1 MKVVFLQDVPNVA
14 KAGDTKE
21 VADGY
26 ARNFLFPRKLAV
38 QLKAGATDQIEAMN
52 RIKARQSG
60 EVTALAQR
68 LEGKEV
74 NLKAKAGEQD
84 KLYGSVT
91 SADVVAEL
99 GNMGFTIDKRIVE
112 MVEPFHQLGSY
123 EVTIRLAKDIT
134 PKIKVVIV
142 EEITVAAE
150 EKPVK
155 EKKKTAKK
163 EEKPAEGATPEEA
176 KKEPAVEK
184 TGAEETAPT
193 TEAAPEKKK
202 RAPRAKKPAEEATTK
217 TAAEDAPKEDR
228 KPAKRVKKTAAEK
241 VEKETT

>member
-14 KAGDTKE
+14 QAGDTKE

-26 ARNFLFPRKLAV
+26 ARNYLFPRKLAL
-38 QLKAGATDQIEAMN
+38 QLKAGAVNQVEAINRVKSRQTD
-52 RIKARQSG
+52 

-91 SADVVAEL
+91 SADVAAEL

-112 MVEPFHQLGSY
+112 MAEPFHQLGSY
-123 EVTIRLAKDIT
+123 EVTVRLAKDIT
-134 PKIKVVIV
+134 PTIKVVIV
-142 EEITVAAE
+142 QEVTIAAE
-150 EKPVK
+150 EKPAK

-163 EEKPAEGATPEEA
+163 EEKPVEAAASEAER
-176 KKEPAVEK
+176 KEPAA
-184 TGAEETAPT
+184 GTAPAAQ
-193 TEAAPEKKK
+193 AAPEKKK
-202 RAPRAKKPAEEATTK
+202 RAPRAKKPVEEAASK
-217 TAAEDAPKEDR
+217 PAAEDAPEEDK

>member
-14 KAGDTKE
+14 KAGDTRE

-26 ARNFLFPRKLAV
+26 ARNYLFPRKLAL
-38 QLKAGATDQIEAMN
+38 QMKAGAVNQVEALN
-52 RIKARQSG
+52 RIKTRQSD
-60 EVTALAQR
+60 EVAALAQR

-91 SADVVAEL
+91 SADVAAEL
-99 GNMGFTIDKRIVE
+99 GNMGFTIDKRIIE

-134 PKIKVVIV
+134 PKVKVIIV

-163 EEKPAEGATPEEA
+163 EGKPVETAASEAE
-176 KKEPAVEK
+176 KKEPA
-184 TGAEETAPT
+184 AEVV
-193 TEAAPEKKK
+193 PEKKK
-202 RAPRAKKPAEEATTK
+202 RAPRAKKPAEEATPK
-217 TAAEDAPKEDR
+217 PTAEETPKEE
-228 KPAKRVKKTAAEK
+228 KKAEKKVKKTAVAK
-241 VEKETT
+241 KAEKETT